1 LPKAAA
7 AKQAEP
13 PPAASAS
20 AEEQAAQRGF
30 WTGTI
35 SFGLVSIPVQLFPAT
50 RANRFS
56 LRTLGKQQ
64 APLSRRYFS
73 KGGNAAL
80 EEQQMVRGY
89 EVEGGEHVLVTEEEL
104 ERLAPDKSRDIDL
117 RLFVDAHSIPPIYF
131 NRSYF
136 LAPAGPSAKAYR
148 LLAETMEEMSRA
160 GIATF
165 VMRGKEHLVAI
176 FAENSILLAQTL
188 RFADEIRSPEDVGLP
203 EVAAP
208 SKQLVSRFAKII
220 DKHSARDLPRKEL
233 QDQRIAQLLK
243 LVEKKR
249 KRNEDVVQ
257 APEAETRRAEV
268 MDILTLLKRTL
279 AKTQEESKPQRRPPA
294 PERSTTKQRRRAS

>member
-1 LPKAAA
+1 
-7 AKQAEP
+7 
-13 PPAASAS
+13 
-20 AEEQAAQRGF
+20 
-30 WTGTI
+30 
-35 SFGLVSIPVQLFPAT
+35 
-50 RANRFS
+50 
-56 LRTLGKQQ
+56 
-64 APLSRRYFS
+64 
-73 KGGNAAL
+73 
-80 EEQQMVRGY
+80 
-89 EVEGGEHVLVTEEEL
+89 
-104 ERLAPDKSRDIDL
+104 
-117 RLFVDAHSIPPIYF
+117 
-131 NRSYF
+131 
-136 LAPAGPSAKAYR
+136 
-148 LLAETMEEMSRA
+148 MEEMSRA

-268 MDILTLLKRTL
+268 LDILTLLKRTL